1 VRDAAKRRRIS
12 TSKPMVCPNCRKELD
27 ANPRVCPHCGTDLRI
42 AKNLL
47 SAYADQ
53 LKKGIDA
60 LQRGDLISAATGL
73 RRAIKLVSG
82 FPEAHFFY
90 GLALGL
96 AGSFDEAIEELRK
109 VPQDHEFGQESS
121 SVIALIVN
129 LVQLRAGLC
138 LPDEKDNE
146 RAAQSMIKLKNSYGV
161 LSHLEEEL
169 ALKML
174 SAQDSRLAHLSS
186 IADRLASFRTEGAS
200 IND

>member
-1 VRDAAKRRRIS
+1 
-12 TSKPMVCPNCRKELD
+12 MVCPNCRKELD

-42 AKNLL
+42 AANLL

-60 LQRGDLISAATGL
+60 LQRGDLISASTGL

-90 GLALGL
+90 GLALALG
-96 AGSFDEAIEELRK
+96 GSFDDAIEELRK
-109 VPQDHEFGQESS
+109 VPQDHKFAQEAE
-121 SVIALIVN
+121 SVIALIRN
-129 LVQLRAGLC
+129 LVQLHAGLC
-138 LPDEKDNE
+138 LPDEKDTE
-146 RAAQSMIKLKNSYGV
+146 RAAQSIIVLKNSCGK

-174 SAQDSRLAHLSS
+174 SSQDSRFAHLSS

-200 IND
+200 SND